1 MQNSTHDEK
10 GLILHKPKRYV
21 SQNNK

>member
-1 MQNSTHDEK
+1 MQNPTHDEK

-21 SQNNK
+21 SQKNK